1 MGGEERKKGS
11 VKTIR
16 AARSGKPDNH
26 PERRFM
32 NTLSLQELLEKKA
45 RPILAEFDPPRQIAA
60 GDFLAGAKALCEGGA
75 DVITIADCP
84 IGRASVNACMMAAR
98 LKREYGLRVL
108 PHMACRDRN
117 LNAILSL
124 LLGLNM
130 EEISSVLLI
139 TGDPVA
145 KENRETI
152 KGVFQ
157 LTARTLAQCVRE
169 IEKEGQLRPFFL
181 CGALNL
187 NARNFDAELI
197 RARRKEECGIQAFL
211 TQPVNS
217 AQAEENAR
225 KAREALNGY
234 ILGGLFPIV
243 SHKNALF
250 LQREVGGMTID
261 EKVISAYEGLDRE
274 QGEAL
279 AKRLCLD
286 TARRIGPYV
295 DGYYIMTP
303 FRRVELVKGI
313 IAELRK

>member
-1 MGGEERKKGS
+1 
-11 VKTIR
+11 
-16 AARSGKPDNH
+16 
-26 PERRFM
+26 M
-32 NTLSLQELLEKKA
+32 NDLSLRALLEQKA
-45 RPILAEFDPPRQIAA
+45 RPILVEFDPPRQTAA
-60 GDFLAGAKALCEGGA
+60 EDFLAGAKTLCEGGA

-84 IGRASVNACMMAAR
+84 IGKASVNACMLAAR

-124 LLGLNM
+124 LLGLDM
-130 EEISSVLLI
+130 ENIHSVLLV

-145 KENRETI
+145 KENRESI

-157 LTARTLAQCVRE
+157 LTARTLAKSVRE
-169 IEKEGQLRPFFL
+169 IEKEGLLSPFFL
-181 CGALNL
+181 CGALNV
-187 NARNFDAELI
+187 NARNFEAELV

-211 TQPVNS
+211 TQPICS
-217 AQAEENAR
+217 GQAAENVR
-225 KAREALNGY
+225 RAREALSGP

-250 LQREVGGMTID
+250 LQREVGGVTID
-261 EKVISAYEGLDRE
+261 EKIISAYEGLDRE

-279 AKRLCLD
+279 AKRLCLE
-286 TARRIGPYV
+286 TADRIGPSV
-295 DGYYIMTP
+295 DGFYIMTP

-313 IAELRK
+313 IGELKKEKKE